1 MDSSL
6 WSARNDASASVNCIY
21 RDHSFFGRAGL
32 KISTQPIRVF
42 PQSVPNLAL
51 FFDGP
56 RQAKALACVA
66 QRHVIEIAPLPMAGL
81 NAPQTP
87 LHFVAIFQAAGL
99 DGFRQALQGV
109 LHAPGETLPDGL
121 LFFLAA
127 CRTGSSRPSPLP
139 TCWSGHTAA
148 PRTPPQTAP
157 HSVA

>member
-42 PQSVPNLAL
+42 PQSGPNLAL

-56 RQAKALACVA
+56 LQAKALACVA
-66 QRHVIEIAPLPMAGL
+66 QRHVIEIAHLPMAGL

-121 LFFLAA
+121 LFFPCGLPYGFFSALPSTYVLV
-127 CRTGSSRPSPLP
+127 RSYSSTSNSAPNSSP
-139 TCWSGHTAA
+139 
-148 PRTPPQTAP
+148 
-157 HSVA
+157 